1 MCGCMYMS
9 VCLQDGSPNPTLEAG
24 TIISPILLL
33 GKLRLQLVKNLS
45 LKCLSLVY
53 QIPKP
58 SLAHPVGGAELMHR
72 QPLPPPPPPP
82 PPTGSLSSYITGGL
96 CPGISTWKP
105 ALVTCAKQRDEC
117 REKHHQSFL

>member
-72 QPLPPPPPPP
+72 QPLPPPPAPHRQFVFLHHR
-82 PPTGSLSSYITGGL
+82 GFVSRDQHLEA
-96 CPGISTWKP
+96 GISDLCK
-105 ALVTCAKQRDEC
+105 AAR
-117 REKHHQSFL
+117 